1 MYTQTLIQQSHD
13 ALFVP
18 QASSQNAELVSLVTS
33 LEYALS
39 CISAPVRRL
48 DEALVC
54 ESLAWLEQLG
64 KDMRSSAKGDGLAFS
79 THLDRIGFTD
89 RCVSA
94 IAALTS
100 TRKSL
105 AVRRRCG
112 AALATLVRSDQ
123 RGLRVST
130 RVQVATACLKRYQ
143 DTDEETARLFST
155 VLIQDPASYLTG
167 VETAP
172 LMAARRALSKVG
184 VSGLRGYH
192 FQDLMKF
199 LVPKAQV
206 STEAGSSTSG
216 DWLIRLLGICQIP
229 QKVTTVE
236 STAVADL
243 LDTNHSFQ
251 SCWALEECARFCV
264 SARLRTPFGKA
275 VQTFAAFEKAIR
287 SVNAL
292 VASDRGAGNSLSGAA
307 PQKTSTDFSP
317 ASACKL
323 VEFLFQL
330 EKHLYNAYEGCST
343 MPQPP
348 LLSSRLFF
356 QETRNRKAC
365 EQWFSMM
372 RALVVPFAVATQH
385 LPAALF
391 HGTHHLQQLNASLQ
405 SESTAP
411 RIDGVKDYSERWRLV
426 AQFER
431 AMMFLVEVLCQGRQA
446 AAIKGWALWARKR
459 VPQQLGESS
468 PVFQTWMSWLNGA
481 VLEAQG
487 QQERAILE
495 YQKGLSCYVELHSKN
510 TSTAGGG
517 LFYDG
522 VLVDFIVKRII
533 ACCVDTAS
541 WTALAAW
548 LDSVKADAKVF
559 PAAKESFEHRRH
571 QLYAAKTMAAFD
583 NVQINENLLTA
594 APPIADPFKWTHED
608 IMEVAECKVIRAL
621 LDQSLSRA
629 AKLQRLVASEKDL
642 RESLGQTTAFG
653 SLEPRARTLTHLRS
667 LQALQASYTPNS
679 TYSPTMFIPSM
690 PAPLNESTHTVGIWT
705 RLYRYAKHIH
715 AVYDARRSPSDV
727 NDGAAAAAEL
737 EPLLVMVIRLARKQQ
752 NLGLASRL
760 IDDQIGAQSMGRE
773 YERAKL
779 QYALGQYNDAIA
791 GLTHIVLRSR
801 DDPDAG
807 QLLSQHRKGPL
818 RGRVLLRIA
827 NWLQDERVTTALSPE
842 LLPGFAAAEI
852 WSDTS
857 ALPDGPAR
865 LEQANESCKQENPLP
880 SLLTEGCLR
889 LAMQWGPDFAKS
901 HLHYAGWCHRQ
912 GRRIIARSFDVSQ
925 VAGAEGSSAGGDT
938 GTLSVVR
945 AVIQAWA
952 AGQQEP
958 PDMSSK
964 LRSVV
969 ELFADTHMSEDIV
982 KMDDDSDKGD
992 TTSRLLAVQSALE
1005 QLLPNLE
1012 PAELQK
1018 LLDAWQS
1025 IHTLLLASYR
1035 HAVKAYF
1042 SFLRIGGGVV
1052 RATAPD
1058 VSKTKMLDADTL
1070 DADSLGVSEEDT
1082 ITASLR
1088 LLRLLVRHGLEL
1100 KELFAA
1106 NFGGTPTAAW
1116 QRIIPQLFA
1125 RLAHPSE
1132 YVQSEVLKLLC
1143 RIGEDSPNLI
1153 VYPSVVGLNSAS
1165 GASAVDGDTPRE
1177 ETTVNAHQN
1186 LSKIVQSISAH
1197 SPVLVDQIKEMI
1209 MELKRITV
1217 LWEEQWIDGLMQR
1230 TADVNRRLQR
1240 LKEEAD
1246 RVSENKTL
1254 RLSEK
1259 RRLLREKHTAI
1270 LKPVLV
1276 SLESLQ
1282 RRTLTKGADSPH
1294 EVSFLRLYGPRI
1306 EAALEMLRN
1315 PKVQEDYD
1323 PLRVWQ
1329 PFEDVLLNL
1338 RENSK
1343 RRLDLKHISPKL
1355 AGRQASAIPM
1365 PGLLAGTKAQV
1376 VTIQSFQSEVLIL
1389 PTKTK
1394 PKKLALIG
1402 SDGRRYSYLFKGLE
1416 DLHLDERMMQFLD
1429 VVNATFSRARVGVGQ
1444 RDAFRARNYNVIP
1457 LGEQS
1462 GLIQWVDGT
1471 LPLFSLFKKW
1481 QHRKLVQSEEYE
1493 TNATSQTGKVLAGQE
1508 GVTEKPK
1515 STRPV
1520 AMPRPSELFYK
1531 KLTPALKSRGVK
1543 TTALRSKWPKDVL
1556 KKVFHDLVRETPGDL
1571 ILRELHL
1578 TSSSPADYLDTMN
1591 NFSRSMATMSM
1602 IGYIFGLGDR
1612 HLDNILLDVTSG
1624 EVVHIDF
1631 GVCFEKG
1638 KRLRVPEV
1646 VPFRL
1651 TQNFVKALGITGIE
1665 GSFRASCEH
1674 VLRLLRK
1681 SRETLLTLLE
1691 AFVYDPLVDWEPD
1704 HKSDLEKKA
1713 MERNISHTLLASRIV
1728 ELKVPLR
1735 LNWEKLTKFL
1745 PPFQDLLDI
1754 NTTTFRTYMSV
1765 QQQLQLYDMELAAV
1779 SAAPTD
1785 MEAVFESLAALY
1797 AEELNENSNMNMI
1810 ASSIF
1815 KSCIGIDQWHE
1826 QHVTALEAIRGRHLT
1841 VVKTDMANTGRF
1853 DLLNAGSPRD
1863 VSEFLRSSGQRQ
1875 LLTQY
1880 EEQLVHVRD
1889 SVRAYRSGISRCLD
1903 ALLSYQT
1910 IAAAFPRDVVNRNRC
1925 YLWCE
1930 WRQKLLYEPSTQ
1942 LCMDILGSFL
1952 YAPVARS
1959 AAVSCVQ
1966 MELELVKIIGFK
1978 KSDMAAFPFRAA
1990 PEARKAELQSEAQL
2004 AKTDIVRYAVRGQPS
2019 VLDCAFVAALSDQ
2032 SATLEIEEQRS
2043 RDEQQG
2049 PMAFNSTMS
2058 RFEHMCT
2065 EVQVLG
2071 DIIGLAHDD
2080 PAAKQTGD
2088 VALTTTQLQSE
2099 DAASTV
2105 ACFSALQQVFF
2116 RLQRLLSNFDNV
2128 VLPETITTMQLDYP
2142 SVHECVQRLDDVCE
2156 DLNAVI
2162 DSLQSTDGVDSYA
2175 RFSVLYSPLK
2185 ARFDDLV
2192 REAQPAG
2199 SSELLPWQR
2208 LFVSFNAPFAELES
2222 ALEAFQSTAQHGKF
2236 PHAWAKVAPRHPC
2249 VDAPAQSAQSVEILS
2264 AIFLVKRLEILKSCL
2279 FSCRVYSVAFNRR
2292 YAEETVEGDQ
2302 SEFVSTLDCGSP
2314 LVRSFINQFYS
2325 HRLVGC
2331 MSSMFQTVASLMF
2344 GALGVDA
2351 KRMQADSWATSDGP
2365 VTYRE
2370 LQRVATSRFRESYK
2384 TEQHLLQMVSKV
2396 DYFTSL
2402 QVKLFHVFRA
2412 EGVRSVAEAALSFAQ
2427 LQLTR
2432 FQWLHHEVLSKHSK
2446 TQPVRPYLD
2455 TIMNEMYTSTRD
2467 LAAAQ
2472 ASLRV
2477 RSEQM
2482 YQLESSI
2489 AQRLMWAKN
2498 SNRALEPVFAAFS
2511 AAKESRQNASAEEV
2525 KISGILTGIS
2535 NAIVHME
2542 TYRRQNQETMRFTH
2556 TFGMLVKSY
2565 GKVLSNRDRLRA
2577 SADQLERA
2585 LPPNLKELAPGGQ
2598 VTRVWIE
2605 ERIANLPGLIQGAK
2619 ATLNRVTSSLP
2630 TQRQALGLQIIE
2642 GREVVAETRTL
2653 MTELEPLLSP
2663 VVAAGDPSAK
2673 DLVSSWQAWLR
2684 DIELYFEATSGFA
2697 SELGPVGDSEST
2709 KETVVGILNGQNFT
2723 HGHAQGLKTVN
2734 EKIKRLSNLSTFAGD
2749 DLEQPDEPDAEPTVE
2764 DVQVGQVTRMKQEKN
2779 SHAVGIWKRVRAK
2792 LEGRDGEN
2800 AEKLSVSQQVDTV
2813 LQAATSHEHLSQM
2826 FEGWTSWI

>member
-1 MYTQTLIQQSHD
+1 
-13 ALFVP
+13 
-18 QASSQNAELVSLVTS
+18 
-33 LEYALS
+33 
-39 CISAPVRRL
+39 
-48 DEALVC
+48 
-54 ESLAWLEQLG
+54 
-64 KDMRSSAKGDGLAFS
+64 
-79 THLDRIGFTD
+79 
-89 RCVSA
+89 
-94 IAALTS
+94 
-100 TRKSL
+100 
-105 AVRRRCG
+105 
-112 AALATLVRSDQ
+112 
-123 RGLRVST
+123 
-130 RVQVATACLKRYQ
+130 
-143 DTDEETARLFST
+143 
-155 VLIQDPASYLTG
+155 
-167 VETAP
+167 
-172 LMAARRALSKVG
+172 
-184 VSGLRGYH
+184 
-192 FQDLMKF
+192 
-199 LVPKAQV
+199 
-206 STEAGSSTSG
+206 
-216 DWLIRLLGICQIP
+216 
-229 QKVTTVE
+229 
-236 STAVADL
+236 
-243 LDTNHSFQ
+243 
-251 SCWALEECARFCV
+251 
-264 SARLRTPFGKA
+264 
-275 VQTFAAFEKAIR
+275 
-287 SVNAL
+287 
-292 VASDRGAGNSLSGAA
+292 
-307 PQKTSTDFSP
+307 
-317 ASACKL
+317 
-323 VEFLFQL
+323 
-330 EKHLYNAYEGCST
+330 
-343 MPQPP
+343 
-348 LLSSRLFF
+348 
-356 QETRNRKAC
+356 
-365 EQWFSMM
+365 
-372 RALVVPFAVATQH
+372 
-385 LPAALF
+385 
-391 HGTHHLQQLNASLQ
+391 
-405 SESTAP
+405 
-411 RIDGVKDYSERWRLV
+411 
-426 AQFER
+426 
-431 AMMFLVEVLCQGRQA
+431 
-446 AAIKGWALWARKR
+446 
-459 VPQQLGESS
+459 
-468 PVFQTWMSWLNGA
+468 
-481 VLEAQG
+481 
-487 QQERAILE
+487 
-495 YQKGLSCYVELHSKN
+495 
-510 TSTAGGG
+510 
-517 LFYDG
+517 
-522 VLVDFIVKRII
+522 
-533 ACCVDTAS
+533 
-541 WTALAAW
+541 
-548 LDSVKADAKVF
+548 
-559 PAAKESFEHRRH
+559 
-571 QLYAAKTMAAFD
+571 
-583 NVQINENLLTA
+583 
-594 APPIADPFKWTHED
+594 
-608 IMEVAECKVIRAL
+608 
-621 LDQSLSRA
+621 
-629 AKLQRLVASEKDL
+629 
-642 RESLGQTTAFG
+642 
-653 SLEPRARTLTHLRS
+653 
-667 LQALQASYTPNS
+667 
-679 TYSPTMFIPSM
+679 M
-690 PAPLNESTHTVGIWT
+690 PAPLNESTHSIGIWT

-715 AVYDARRSPSDV
+715 AVCDARRSLGEA

-779 QYALGQYNDAIA
+779 QYALGQFNDAVT
-791 GLTHIVLRSR
+791 GLTNIVLRSR

-807 QLLSQHRKGPL
+807 QLFLQHRKGPL

-842 LLPGFAAAEI
+842 LLPAFSAAEI
-852 WSDTS
+852 WSDIS

-912 GRRIIARSFDVSQ
+912 GRRIIARSFDFSR
-925 VAGAEGSSAGGDT
+925 VAGAEGLSAGDT
-938 GTLSVVR
+938 GTLFVVR
-945 AVIQAWA
+945 SVIQAWA

-958 PDMSSK
+958 PDMNAK

-1012 PAELQK
+1012 AADLQK

-1035 HAVKAYF
+1035 HAVEAYF
-1042 SFLRIGGGVV
+1042 SFLRIGGGVA
-1052 RATAPD
+1052 RATQPD
-1058 VSKTKMLDADTL
+1058 VSEAKKLVTDTP
-1070 DADSLGVSEEDT
+1070 DADSLCVSEEDT

-1259 RRLLREKHTAI
+1259 RRLLREKHAAI

-1282 RRTLTKGADSPH
+1282 RRTLAQGATSPH

-1323 PLRVWQ
+1323 PLKVWQ

-1429 VVNATFSRARVGVGQ
+1429 VVNATFSRTGAGIGQ
-1444 RDAFRARNYNVIP
+1444 QDAFRARNYNVIP

-1481 QHRKLVQSEEYE
+1481 QHRKLVQSEEHE
-1493 TNATSQTGKVLAGQE
+1493 TNAASQTGKVLAAQE
-1508 GVTEKPK
+1508 GMTEKSK
-1515 STRPV
+1515 TTRPV
-1520 AMPRPSELFYK
+1520 AVPRPSELFYK

-1556 KKVFHDLVRETPGDL
+1556 RKVFHDLVRETPGDL

-1591 NFSRSMATMSM
+1591 TFSRSMATMSM

-1735 LNWEKLTKFL
+1735 LNQEKLTKFL

-1765 QQQLQLYDMELAAV
+1765 QQQLQRYDMELAAV

-1797 AEELNENSNMNMI
+1797 AEELNENSNVNMI

-1841 VVKTDMANTGRF
+1841 VVKSDMANAGRF
-1853 DLLNAGSPRD
+1853 DLLNAGSLRD
-1863 VSEFLRSSGQRQ
+1863 ASEFLRSSGQRQ
-1875 LLTQY
+1875 LLAQY

-1889 SVRAYRSGISRCLD
+1889 SVRAYRSGLSRCLD

-1910 IAAAFPRDVVNRNRC
+1910 IAAAFPRDFVNRNRC

-1942 LCMDILGSFL
+1942 LCVDILGSFL

-1966 MELELVKIIGFK
+1966 MELELVKIIGVK
-1978 KSDMAAFPFRAA
+1978 KSDMAGFPFRAA

-2004 AKTDIVRYAVRGQPS
+2004 AKADIVRYAVRGQPS
-2019 VLDCAFVAALSDQ
+2019 VLDCAFVAALSEK
-2032 SATLEIEEQRS
+2032 SATLEVEEQQSLVER
-2043 RDEQQG
+2043 QG
-2049 PMAFNSTMS
+2049 PMTFNSTMS
-2058 RFEHMCT
+2058 RFEYMCT

-2080 PAAKQTGD
+2080 SAAPQQVGD
-2088 VALTTTQLQSE
+2088 IAPTTTQLQSE

-2128 VLPETITTMQLDYP
+2128 VLPQTITTMQLDYP
-2142 SVHECVQRLDDVCE
+2142 SVQECVQRLDDVC
-2156 DLNAVI
+2156 DNLNAVM
-2162 DSLQSTDGVDSYA
+2162 DSLQSTDAVDAYA
-2175 RFSVLYSPLK
+2175 RFSVLYGPLK
-2185 ARFDDLV
+2185 ARFDELV
-2192 REAQPAG
+2192 RESQPAG
-2199 SSELLPWQR
+2199 SDELLPWQR
-2208 LFVSFNAPFAELES
+2208 LFASFNAPFAELES
-2222 ALEAFQSTAQHGKF
+2222 SLEIFQSKVQHGTF
-2236 PHAWAKVAPRHPC
+2236 PHAWANVVPRHPC
-2249 VDAPAQSAQSVEILS
+2249 KDAPAQSAQSVEILS

-2279 FSCRVYSVAFNRR
+2279 FSCRMYTVAFNRR

-2302 SEFVSTLDCGSP
+2302 SEFISTLDCGAP
-2314 LVRSFINQFYS
+2314 LVRSFINHFYS

-2331 MSSMFQTVASLMF
+2331 MSSMFQTVASTMF
-2344 GALGVDA
+2344 SALGVDA
-2351 KRMQADSWATSDGP
+2351 KRVQADSWATSDGP

-2370 LQRVATSRFRESYK
+2370 LQRIATSRFRESYK
-2384 TEQHLLQMVSKV
+2384 TEQHLLQMVSKL
-2396 DYFTSL
+2396 DHFTSL

-2412 EGVRSVAEAALSFAQ
+2412 EGIRSVAEAALSFAQ

-2432 FQWLHHEVLSKHSK
+2432 FQWLHHEVLSKHSE
-2446 TQPVRPYLD
+2446 TQPVRPPLD
-2455 TIMNEMYTSTRD
+2455 TIMTEMYTSTRD

-2472 ASLRV
+2472 ASLART
-2477 RSEQM
+2477 SEQM

-2511 AAKESRQNASAEEV
+2511 AGKESRQNASAEEV

-2542 TYRRQNQETMRFTH
+2542 TYRRQNQETMRFGH
-2556 TFGMLVKSY
+2556 TFGILVKSY

-2577 SADQLERA
+2577 SADQLERS

-2598 VTRVWIE
+2598 VTRAWIE
-2605 ERIANLPGLIQGAK
+2605 ERVANLPGLIEEAK
-2619 ATLNRVTSSLP
+2619 STLNRVTSSLP
-2630 TQRQALGLQIIE
+2630 SQRQALGLQINE
-2642 GREVVAETRTL
+2642 GREAVAETRTL

-2673 DLVSSWQAWLR
+2673 DLVSSWHAWLR

-2697 SELGPVGDSEST
+2697 SDLGPVGDSEST
-2709 KETVVGILNGQNFT
+2709 KDTVVGILNGQNFT
-2723 HGHAQGLKTVN
+2723 HDHAQGLKTVN
-2734 EKIKRLSNLSTFAGD
+2734 EKIKRLSNLSSFAGD
-2749 DLEQPDEPDAEPTVE
+2749 DLEQPDEPNAEPVVE

-2800 AEKLSVSQQVDTV
+2800 AEKLSVSQQVDAV
-2813 LQAATSHEHLSQM
+2813 LQVATSHEHLSQM